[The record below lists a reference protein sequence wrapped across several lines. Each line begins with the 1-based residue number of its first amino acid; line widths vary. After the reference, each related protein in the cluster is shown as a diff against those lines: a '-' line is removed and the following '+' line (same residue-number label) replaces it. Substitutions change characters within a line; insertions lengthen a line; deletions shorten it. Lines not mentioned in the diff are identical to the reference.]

1 MKIKT
6 DINEK
11 YNEIELHVCNHEL
24 SEEVKS
30 ISGELHLLYDKKLS
44 GMDEKGN
51 RRMLRP
57 VEIFSFYSEGQRV
70 IALSETERFTVQSKL
85 YELEEELEKSHF
97 IRISK
102 SEIVNFRKIREL
114 DMSVT
119 GTIRIIMK
127 NGYETYASRRNVA
140 KLKEKLK
147 AERTVNKD

>member
-70 IALSETERFTVQSKL
+70 IAFRDGKIYGSEQAV
-85 YELEEELEKSHF
+85 
-97 IRISK
+97 
-102 SEIVNFRKIREL
+102 
-114 DMSVT
+114 
-119 GTIRIIMK
+119 
-127 NGYETYASRRNVA
+127 
-140 KLKEKLK
+140 
-147 AERTVNKD
+147 

>member
-119 GTIRIIMK
+119 GTIRLIMK

-147 AERTVNKD
+147 AERTVTKD

>member
-119 GTIRIIMK
+119 GTIRLIMK

>member
-57 VEIFSFYSEGQRV
+57 VEIFSF
-70 IALSETERFTVQSKL
+70 
-85 YELEEELEKSHF
+85 
-97 IRISK
+97 
-102 SEIVNFRKIREL
+102 
-114 DMSVT
+114 
-119 GTIRIIMK
+119 
-127 NGYETYASRRNVA
+127 SRARRSA
-140 KLKEKLK
+140 
-147 AERTVNKD
+147 RS

>member
-24 SEEVKS
+24 SDEVRS
-30 ISGELHLLYDKKLS
+30 ISGELHLMYDRSIS

-57 VEIFSFYSEGQRV
+57 VEIFSFYSEGQKV

-85 YELEEELEKSHF
+85 YELEDELEKSHF

-102 SEIVNFRKIREL
+102 SEIINSRKIREL

-119 GTIRIIMK
+119 GTIRVIMK
-127 NGYETYASRRNVA
+127 NGYETYVSRRNVA

-147 AERTVNKD
+147 AERTVNRA